1 MPATLALIVIPAQA
15 GIQARPTRLAQ
26 QDDENDSP
34 PTEGTVRH
42 PSADGGGPGVGSSR
56 ESVP

>member
-1 MPATLALIVIPAQA
+1 MPA
-15 GIQARPTRLAQ
+15 RLTQ
-26 QDDENDSP
+26 QVNEDDSP

-42 PSADGGGPGVGSSR
+42 LSVDGNGPGVGSSR